1 MEVKI
6 NAESNK
12 QEHILFKS
20 ARSNAMKKV
29 LSCIVI
35 ILVLLTGLVCAETA
49 KNKPTEGKPKAAPE
63 WFMKGQQ
70 ALSNGNHDEAIQCF
84 TKSKELDPSFANAY
98 YFLGKAY
105 SMKGMLD
112 DAVNE
117 YKKAIAIAPKA
128 AITYAELGGIY
139 IKKGMLDEAMKMCEK
154 AIAID
159 SSNAVAH
166 FNIGD
171 IYNKKGNNFLAAKHL
186 YRAGLL
192 YLQRKDKKSALK
204 AYKYLQQTNVTSLEQ
219 SLYKKI
225 YPKEKQKKSGAAK

>member
-1 MEVKI
+1 M
-6 NAESNK
+6 
-12 QEHILFKS
+12 QRILSF
-20 ARSNAMKKV
+20 
-29 LSCIVI
+29 
-35 ILVLLTGLVCAETA
+35 ILVIMVFLTGSVCAETA

-70 ALSNGNHDEAIQCF
+70 ALSTGNYDEAIQCF
-84 TKSKELDPSFANAY
+84 TQSKDLDPSFANAY
-98 YFLGKAY
+98 YFLGKSY

-139 IKKGMLDEAMKMCEK
+139 IKKGMLDEAMNVCEK

-159 SSNAVAH
+159 NSNAVAH
-166 FNIGD
+166 FNVGY
-171 IYNKKGNNFLAAKHL
+171 IYNKRGNNSLAAKHL

-192 YLQRKDKKSALK
+192 YLHRNDKNSALE

-219 SLYKKI
+219 SLYRKI
-225 YPKEKQKKSGAAK
+225 YPEAKQKKSGASK